1 MCCHITTGKQNHI
14 GCVQLRGKMHYI
26 DLIRC
31 DCVYAWELNL
41 LQTKIYNR
49 NGENFIVFTATSN
62 DIPHMKKRL
71 KMDQLSWF
79 NDLGMWDCLKQQ
91 QFTGGQNLCQICFS
105 WTAPWHVEECYMA
118 WVPTLPVG
126 SGPCQ
131 TGAACLGTGHSDR
144 SQMPFMWQHQAPW
157 PFSLTLWEGRSQA
170 SMLPELG
177 GHANFLSQNASPY
190 QLPPPPPNHTHASLR
205 PVSAWGY
212 HCVAWHSFLLS
223 SGLQL
228 AKTSSPTTFT
238 SSCNSHVS
246 HYELLWILSPVFFN
260 STILI
265 ILYSN
270 LWHL

>member
-190 QLPPPPPNHTHASLR
+190 QLPPPPTKPHTCLIEACKRLGLSL
-205 PVSAWGY
+205 
-212 HCVAWHSFLLS
+212 CC
-223 SGLQL
+223 L
-228 AKTSSPTTFT
+228 AQ
-238 SSCNSHVS
+238 
-246 HYELLWILSPVFFN
+246 LSPLQWPAVGKDFFPYY
-260 STILI
+260 
-265 ILYSN
+265 LYQQLQQPCEP
-270 LWHL
+270 LWASVDFKSSLL